1 MDYKLKA
8 NENGMVSIIRKAGSA
23 YVKTSAPEGM
33 CKGLIESADTVKA
46 SDRWEGMGIVIN
58 GGEIYFE
65 GEITSEEKPD
75 DEEKAEPEKTA
86 GKGKAKAKSE

>member
-1 MDYKLKA
+1 MYDLKT
-8 NENGMVSIIRKAGSA
+8 NEHGMVKVIKKAGSA
-23 YVKTSAPEGM
+23 YVVTHLPEGM
-33 CKGLIESADTVKA
+33 CRGLIANAETVKS

-86 GKGKAKAKSE
+86 GKDKAKAKSE